1 LRNIASGL
9 FVESANCWTNRSET
23 GLGFESVTKATEFAC
38 QMGLSNLELVIES
51 QPPGTSACMP
61 LNSLYSVST
70 MPDLGVI
77 LLAED
82 NEVDVLLTRRAFAK
96 AGLLN
101 PLHVVPDGQ
110 EAIAYLCGAGKYSNR
125 AEYPLPVLMLLDLKM
140 PKKNGLE
147 VLQWVREQPGLRAL
161 RVIVLTTSDLFLD
174 VNRAYQLGANSYL
187 VKPIEFDHFVRISET
202 LKGYWLWMS
211 KAPEI
216 SRPDVTKADDK
227 KLAA

>member
-1 LRNIASGL
+1 
-9 FVESANCWTNRSET
+9 
-23 GLGFESVTKATEFAC
+23 
-38 QMGLSNLELVIES
+38 MGLSNLEVVIDS
-51 QPPGTSACMP
+51 QLPGTSACVP
-61 LNSLYSVST
+61 LNSLSSVSN

-101 PLHVVPDGQ
+101 PLHVVSDGQ
-110 EAIAYLCGAGKYSNR
+110 EAIDYLSGVGKYSDR
-125 AEYPLPVLMLLDLKM
+125 AEYPLPVLLLLDLKM

-147 VLQWVREQPGLRAL
+147 VLRWVREQPGLRAL
-161 RVIVLTTSDLFLD
+161 RVIVLSTSDLFLD

-187 VKPIEFDHFVRISET
+187 VKPVEFDHFVRISET

-216 SRPDVTKADDK
+216 SRPDATTADYMK
-227 KLAA
+227 